1 MRLRHLNE
9 SEIDVWPAFTD
20 FLTSVLIIVV
30 IFVFGILFSNIARS
44 LVRRHSEFEDM
55 LTNQQAVHRQ
65 LEQDLGKQRVEISEN
80 GSLQRIILR
89 VDEQGGGGVLFQSG
103 RADLSQP
110 GKDLLSKIAEV
121 LLGYAYH
128 YIVEHRADRD
138 AAPTRYVV
146 EITPLRFVATSSSTF
161 SSGIT
166 CSLPIQPS
174 PALLTRTSMRSWSR
188 SAAATKA
195 FASTRWPTSSLRTVT
210 SGAPFSRHACAT
222 AFSCSTRRAPRTRL
236 DFLRANARAAASP
249 IPLDAPV
256 MTTTAPLSRTLATL
270 GGT

>member
-121 LLGYAYH
+121 LIANREHYDKIQVEGHTDDVPVSGTYSSNWELSAARAGAVVKFIIDESKVKRPPGLEPWRFSANGAAEYH
-128 YIVEHRADRD
+128 PYGVEESDMNLAPAVNPRNGPPLNYVVRANQLPNLDPRAD
-138 AAPTRYVV
+138 
-146 EITPLRFVATSSSTF
+146 
-161 SSGIT
+161 
-166 CSLPIQPS
+166 
-174 PALLTRTSMRSWSR
+174 
-188 SAAATKA
+188 
-195 FASTRWPTSSLRTVT
+195 
-210 SGAPFSRHACAT
+210 
-222 AFSCSTRRAPRTRL
+222 
-236 DFLRANARAAASP
+236 
-249 IPLDAPV
+249 
-256 MTTTAPLSRTLATL
+256 TLARQRNRRIEIILTYRVKA
-270 GGT
+270 TR